1 MGFFSKLF
9 SSLFGGGGKKQEEA
23 NDPNV
28 QALERYFKEKLPA
41 NYVNSPK
48 YAVSVTQDGRG
59 YAAVITLDM
68 GSDGSDYTGFGKD
81 DFEICQ
87 SWNPATSLTSFSKIR
102 LCPSGPPLLWTSGLG
117 TKSRWTGAGPR
128 QSKEKN
134 EAFRNVLFGSFSTPW
149 T

>member
-9 SSLFGGGGKKQEEA
+9 SSFFGGGGKKQEEA

-28 QALERYFKEKLPA
+28 QALERDFKEKLPA

-81 DFEICQ
+81 DFENLSELESSYVFDEFLQ
-87 SWNPATSLTSFSKIR
+87 NPPVPVRAAFIMDF
-102 LCPSGPPLLWTSGLG
+102 
-117 TKSRWTGAGPR
+117 GPR
-128 QSKEKN
+128 NKIKVD
-134 EAFRNVLFGSFSTPW
+134 RGWTPAK
-149 T
+149 